1 MTITQSRIAALIN
14 EHFGVEITTTDAH
27 LNTRL
32 IDELKLDSLD
42 LVELSMA
49 IEEEFHI
56 EISDAEFEPFAS
68 DNGSAGKT
76 VADLCAL
83 VEAKLAEK
91 VAA

>member
-1 MTITQSRIAALIN
+1 MTITQSRLAALIN

-56 EISDAEFEPFAS
+56 EISDAEPYDFRDSHFDAS
-68 DNGSAGKT
+68 PDGATDRWLGFGARGSS
-76 VADLCAL
+76 V
-83 VEAKLAEK
+83 
-91 VAA
+91 